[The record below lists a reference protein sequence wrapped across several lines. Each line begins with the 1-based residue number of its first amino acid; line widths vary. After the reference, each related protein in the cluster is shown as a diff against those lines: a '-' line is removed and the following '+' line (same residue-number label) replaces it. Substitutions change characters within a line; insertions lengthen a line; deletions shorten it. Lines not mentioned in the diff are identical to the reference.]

1 MGVLYEHRALY
12 TTKPAKCAL
21 TCQGDLAADLLFAIK
36 MLSWVYTGNLCRFGG
51 YYGSKPKA
59 LIPGSELFVP
69 FWKHFNPVYWIE
81 RLQMIS

>member
-1 MGVLYEHRALY
+1 MPMYNHILKY
-12 TTKPAKCAL
+12 L
-21 TCQGDLAADLLFAIK
+21 TLHSAFGFG
-36 MLSWVYTGNLCRFGG
+36 MSVRFCFCSEIPVTSVDCLVATH
-51 YYGSKPKA
+51 YGSKPKA